1 MVPPGG
7 QLVTKFFGLVVNSE
21 TLKGIKNMFGL
32 CQHFLRVSYKF
43 KPKGFSLFYCLGGT
57 CSMTKFYK
65 RQQLLKFRCLCDF
78 CKHGDNTDIKAYE
91 EFERLNQEREKIALE
106 KGLYNNFG
114 ANFCFLLN

>member
-1 MVPPGG
+1 MKFSVSVP
-7 QLVTKFFGLVVNSE
+7 FFCDGTGRDKRTDIGTDRLFSE
-21 TLKGIKNMFGL
+21 NVILDVF
-32 CQHFLRVSYKF
+32 HW
-43 KPKGFSLFYCLGGT
+43 SLFYCLGGT

-78 CKHGDNTDIKAYE
+78 CKHGENTDIKAYE

-114 ANFCFLLN
+114 ANFCFLLI